1 MTTLGDSYKII
12 YDNDRHGKEA
22 IYMINDIGFWNEL
35 DEMLSLVKL
44 VKMRIQEIEIER
56 PLVG

>member
-22 IYMINDIGFWNEL
+22 VYMINDIGFWNEL

-44 VKMRIQEIEIER
+44 VKMRI
-56 PLVG
+56 

>member
-12 YDNDRHGKEA
+12 YDNDRHGKEVV
-22 IYMINDIGFWNEL
+22 YMINDIGFWNEL
-35 DEMLSLVKL
+35 DEMLSLVKS
-44 VKMRIQEIEIER
+44 VKMRIQEIEFER